1 MLPGQYA
8 CRLDGGP
15 ARESPGW
22 SAPGRTFMEPTY
34 TVFTPPPPRP
44 RTHRPGT
51 FVLLAAAV
59 FVEAVGIGVL
69 FPLLARIQAAHHLPT
84 YGLGLMSGASFFASL
99 LGQVGV
105 ARFLDGRRARPVL
118 LGALILAGVGPLWF
132 ALAGDLWTFTAARA
146 VGGVAYGVV
155 MPAALRAGTA
165 GVPAADRGTR
175 LGYISSAQMAGIVF
189 GPLAGVALYA
199 AGGLALPFEAV
210 AAAQA
215 MILVALLLTPGAG
228 AVTGAAPASE
238 VEGDTTPASDP
249 APPTAARPRLGSP
262 AVVAVLLVAVASQL
276 PNGFYD
282 ALWSRLLTDR
292 GASTVL
298 IGLSLALFGI
308 PFVILAPLGGRLA
321 GRRAP
326 LPWAA
331 GGLVVAA
338 CFMASYGTV
347 GAPVLIV
354 VLGVFE
360 SCAQAIVVPGGYAAT
375 AAVFPEAFAAT
386 GQGWSSGAGTAAAGT
401 AAVVAAPA
409 YAAFGP
415 APVFAGGA
423 LVSAL
428 CAAVAVAIWRR
439 PRTPGRL
446 VEPSLQ

>member
-1 MLPGQYA
+1 
-8 CRLDGGP
+8 
-15 ARESPGW
+15 
-22 SAPGRTFMEPTY
+22 MEPTY
-34 TVFTPPPPRP
+34 TVLTPPPPKLRD
-44 RTHRPGT
+44 RRPGT
-51 FVLLAAAV
+51 FLLLAAAV

-118 LGALILAGVGPLWF
+118 VGALVLAGIAPLWF
-132 ALAGDLWTFTAARA
+132 SLAGDLWSLTAARA
-146 VGGVAYGVV
+146 AGGAAYGVV

-165 GVPAADRGTR
+165 GVAAEDRGRR

-199 AGGLALPFEAV
+199 VGDLALPFQAV

-228 AVTGAAPASE
+228 AVAVTGPVADVDGDTSPGPGPASGAAAH
-238 VEGDTTPASDP
+238 
-249 APPTAARPRLGSP
+249 PRLGSP

-276 PNGFYD
+276 PNGLYD

-308 PFVILAPLGGRLA
+308 PFVILAPVGGRLA

-375 AAVFPEAFAAT
+375 AAVFPEALAAT
-386 GQGWSSGAGTAAAGT
+386 GQGWSSGAGTAAAGA

-415 APVFAGGA
+415 GPVFAGGA
-423 LVSAL
+423 LASAL
-428 CAAVAVAIWRR
+428 CAATAVAIWRR
-439 PRTPGRL
+439 ARTPVRA
-446 VEPSLQ
+446 VEPSPRQR

>member
-1 MLPGQYA
+1 
-8 CRLDGGP
+8 
-15 ARESPGW
+15 
-22 SAPGRTFMEPTY
+22 MEPTY
-34 TVFTPPPPRP
+34 TVLTPPPPKSRA
-44 RTHRPGT
+44 RRPGT
-51 FVLLAAAV
+51 FLLLAAAV

-84 YGLGLMSGASFFASL
+84 YGLGLMSGAAFFASL

-118 LGALILAGVGPLWF
+118 VGALVLAGIAPLWF
-132 ALAGDLWTFTAARA
+132 ALAGDLWSLTAARA

-155 MPAALRAGTA
+155 TPAALRAGTA
-165 GVPAADRGTR
+165 GVAAEDRGAR

-199 AGGLALPFEAV
+199 VGDLALPFEAV

-215 MILVALLLTPGAG
+215 VILAAVLLTPGAG
-228 AVTGAAPASE
+228 AVAVTAPVAD
-238 VEGDTTPASDP
+238 GDGNTIPGPGPGVAV
-249 APPTAARPRLGSP
+249 RPRLGSP

-338 CFMASYGTV
+338 CFMASYGMV
-347 GAPVLIV
+347 GAPTLIV

-375 AAVFPEAFAAT
+375 AAVFPEALSAT
-386 GQGWSSGAGTAAAGT
+386 GQGWSSGAGTAAAGA

-415 APVFAGGA
+415 GPVFAGGA

-428 CAAVAVAIWRR
+428 CAAAAVATWRR
-439 PRTPGRL
+439 ARIPDRL
-446 VEPSLQ
+446 VEPSPR